1 MTAADR
7 IRVALADDHP
17 IVRDGMR
24 LLFASR
30 DDVELV
36 GEAGSGRE
44 IVDLARAR
52 RPDVVIMDIQ
62 MPDMNGIEATRL
74 IVDERPETGV
84 LVLTMYDD
92 DETVFGAMRAGA
104 RGYLLKGAEQD
115 ELVRAVTAVARG
127 EAIFGAPVASRIL
140 AYFSSPPSGP
150 EKLFPELTERELEI
164 LGLVATGRNNPRI
177 ARALGI
183 STKTVANHVSNILA
197 KLHLADRAEAIIRA
211 RDAGLGT

>member
-1 MTAADR
+1 VTAPDR

-44 IVDLARAR
+44 IVALARTA

-104 RGYLLKGAEQD
+104 RGYLLKGADQD

-127 EAIFGAPVASRIL
+127 EAIFGAPLASRIR
-140 AYFSSPPSGP
+140 AYFASPPPGP

-164 LGLVATGRNNPRI
+164 LDLVATGRNNPRI